1 MTKIPEFETIAKA
14 HGHTCPGIS
23 LGYKIAIA
31 AATWAGDEDDIKILA
46 HTTRCPL
53 DAIKITFDTKNH
65 PERLLIDDTNTVKF
79 VMTKPNGDK
88 LYIDELPGTKIT
100 SDELKAL
107 KKKAEAGNAS
117 DADLARINE
126 IKEEH
131 YQIMKALPSEKLF
144 TVREDKA

>member
-1 MTKIPEFETIAKA
+1 MTQIPAFETIAKA
-14 HGHTCPGIS
+14 HGHLCPGIS
-23 LGYKIAIA
+23 LGYKIAVV
-31 AATWAGDEDDIKILA
+31 AATWAGEDDEVTILA

-65 PERLLIDDTNTVKF
+65 PDRLTVEDTNTVSF
-79 VMTKPNGDK
+79 VLTKPNGSK

-107 KKKAEAGNAS
+107 KKKAEDGVATPEEF
-117 DADLARINE
+117 ARINE

-131 YQIMKALPSEKLF
+131 YKIMEALPPEKLF
-144 TVREDKA
+144 SVREETV